1 MRLKQIKLAGF
12 KSFVDPTKVPFP
24 AQMTAIVGPNGCG
37 KSNIIDAVRWVLGES
52 SAKNLRG
59 DAMTDVIF
67 NGSSA
72 RKPVS
77 QASIELIFDNS
88 AGRLVGE
95 YANYNEI
102 SVKRS
107 VNRDPTSQYFL
118 NGHKC
123 RKKDITDLFLG
134 TGLGP
139 RSYSIIEQGMI
150 SRLIESKPQ
159 ELRLFIE
166 EAAGISKYK
175 ERRRETENR
184 IRHTRENLERLE
196 DVIAELN
203 QQLEKL
209 QRQASAAKRYKALKQ
224 QERDYKA
231 QLNVLKWQRLSG
243 AADGLEQKI
252 NQLKLELEQLT
263 SHQRGDEAQ
272 LQNLRIR
279 QFQARQTL
287 EEITQNLFKHA
298 QEISRAE
305 QNLVHLKAQKTQYIQ
320 QKNKNDATLSQLHQS
335 INQAEQALQQSQ
347 IEYEAL
353 APELE
358 VCDETLAELAI
369 EVEAAEQACHQ
380 LSQAWSTQSKAFHQ
394 LDNQVK
400 TQQQQYQSTQQ
411 LIGSEQQRLAL
422 SQSRL
427 SELNQQQ
434 QSVNLEQISE
444 EKSIAQARCE
454 TIQEQITSAEAQL
467 QIDLSDL
474 RTKQQQ
480 QQRLTGEAQKQEAQ
494 IASLNTLIARQ
505 TQPAQTSVD
514 SWLADCGIHSV
525 SELYSHIKVQ
535 PGWEIAVDTVLS
547 QWQKAYLI
555 EQDLPGVATPMP
567 EHALSLVS
575 QVSQDA
581 KNLPDIKSQHASLLD
596 KVEAP
601 WPIAAILAKVAI
613 LETEQISQQAIN
625 ELLNQDGVESV
636 ICSTGLWQGK
646 GWQVLAASS
655 DDNLFVLQQERDDLT
670 SQLQTSQQLIAEV
683 LADIDTLIETT
694 DEAQLQIKQHQQSLT
709 QAQQRVYQLQSQWE
723 SEQNKLNYQAEQKQ
737 QLESDIEALNL
748 SIETQHEK
756 LLELEEAMAQ
766 SEAALA
772 QAESEH
778 QIYETENQSAQNKLS
793 TLRTQRETQLQ
804 NQYQTK
810 LNLEQLTHQVKTHQ
824 TSLDNAQ
831 HKLADIEAEQAEL
844 AECLIEIELPQ
855 ETENETLNQLI
866 EQKTQQEQAKNEATQ
881 ALAEVENLLSDIEK
895 GQHGLL
901 AQQQSLKDEIN
912 QLALDQE
919 GYRVRA
925 KSVLEVLNE
934 LNTNLKQ
941 VLETLPAEAEEE
953 AWQAQLDKTSQAIK
967 RLGAINL
974 AAIEEYDHQAER
986 KDYLD
991 AQHQD
996 LIAALETLEDAI
1008 RKIDRETKAKFRDT
1022 FEAVN
1027 QDLQQLFPKVFGGG
1041 AAWLELTDDDLLET
1055 GVSIMA
1061 RPPGKRNSTIHLLSG
1076 GEKALT
1082 ALSLVFAIFRLNPAP
1097 FCMLDEVDAP
1107 LDDANVGRFCRLVQE
1122 MSSSVQF
1129 VFISHN
1135 KIAMEMA
1142 THLVGVTM
1150 QEPGVSRMVSVDIDK
1165 AIELAEL
1172 E

>member
-88 AGRLVGE
+88 AGRLAGE

-184 IRHTRENLERLE
+184 IRHTRENLERLQ

-231 QLNVLKWQRLSG
+231 QLNVLKWQRLTG
-243 AADGLEQKI
+243 EAEQLEQKI

-279 QFQARQTL
+279 QFQARQAV
-287 EEITQNLFKHA
+287 EDITQNLFKHA
-298 QEISRAE
+298 QAISRAE
-305 QNLVHLKAQKTQYIQ
+305 QNLVHLKTQKTQLIQ
-320 QKNKNDATLSQLHQS
+320 QKNKNDAILSQLHES
-335 INQAEQALQQSQ
+335 ITQAEQALQQSQ

-353 APELE
+353 APELDF
-358 VCDETLAELAI
+358 CDEKLSELAFQI
-369 EVEAAEQACHQ
+369 DTAEEDCQQA
-380 LSQAWSTQSKAFHQ
+380 SQAWSMQAKAFHQ
-394 LDNQVK
+394 LDHQVK

-411 LIGSEQQRLAL
+411 LIGSEQQRLAV

-454 TIQEQITSAEAQL
+454 TIQEQITSSETQL
-467 QIDLSDL
+467 QIDLSNL

-480 QQRLTGEAQKQEAQ
+480 QQGLTGERQKLEAQ
-494 IASLNTLIARQ
+494 IASLNVLISKQ
-505 TQPAQTSVD
+505 TKPDQSSVD
-514 SWLADCGIHSV
+514 YWFIEFGIQSV
-525 SELYSHIKVQ
+525 SELYGHIKVQ
-535 PGWEIAVDTVLS
+535 PGWEVAVDTVLN

-555 EQDLPGVATPMP
+555 GQDLPSAFAQMPAHSLNLVSNATP
-567 EHALSLVS
+567 ELNVLTV
-575 QVSQDA
+575 
-581 KNLPDIKSQHASLLD
+581 NKSQHASLRD

-601 WPIAAILAKVAI
+601 WPILSILAKVAI
-613 LETEQISQQAIN
+613 VESDKINNQVIDNLLSQDSI
-625 ELLNQDGVESV
+625 DSV
-636 ICSTGLWQGK
+636 ICENGFWQGR
-646 GWQVLAASS
+646 GWQVLAASTQ
-655 DDNLFVLQQERDDLT
+655 DNLFVLQQERDELT
-670 SQLQTSQQLIAEV
+670 
-683 LADIDTLIETT
+683 
-694 DEAQLQIKQHQQSLT
+694 AQLQSSQQNIAQIASEIEQLT
-709 QAQQRVYQLQSQWE
+709 QATDAAQLQVKQCEQSLAQSQQRIYQLQSQWDA
-723 SEQNKLNYQAEQKQ
+723 EQNKLNYQAEQKQ
-737 QLESDIEALNL
+737 QLEFDIDELRL
-748 SIETQHEK
+748 SIETQTEK
-756 LLELEEAMAQ
+756 QLELEDTMAQ
-766 SEAALA
+766 SEQALE
-772 QAESEH
+772 QVESEH
-778 QIYETENQSAQNKLS
+778 QTYEAEHQSAQNKL
-793 TLRTQRETQLQ
+793 TALREQRETQLQ
-804 NQYQTK
+804 TQYQTK
-810 LNLEQLTHQVKTHQ
+810 LNLEQLTHQGSTHQ
-824 TSLDNAQ
+824 TSLENAQ
-831 HKLADIEAEQAEL
+831 HKLLDIETEQAEI
-844 AECLIEIELPQ
+844 AERLIEIELPQ
-855 ETENETLNQLI
+855 ETENESLHELI
-866 EQKTQQEQAKNEATQ
+866 EQKAQQEQAKFQ
-881 ALAEVENLLSDIEK
+881 ANDELAEVESLLADIEK

-934 LNTNLKQ
+934 LNTSLKQ

-953 AWQAQLDKTSQAIK
+953 NWQTQLDKTSQSIK

-996 LIAALETLEDAI
+996 LMAALETLEDAI
-1008 RKIDRETKAKFRDT
+1008 RKIDRETKAKFRNT

-1150 QEPGVSRMVSVDIDK
+1150 QEPGVSRMVAVDIDK